1 MTTVPAPRHSH
12 RLDWLVKKLS
22 PAMPWLFLALRRA
35 LIPTV
40 CLVILAALFY
50 LVPQSREV
58 LLGLTEP
65 PQTGPLSSTPL
76 SVVNWTAL
84 ISYYVASS
92 VLALAV
98 WYSARLLCTVEAWLG
113 MPKVW
118 KIGYLGKRPKAFNY
132 DPAEEPFEDGDGN
145 SIRRAIKW
153 LPRAYGVLALS
164 ASMGA
169 LIFATLIWTVERGTA
184 LAVTTLA
191 IVGPL
196 LFVWGVGIRQSAMQS
211 TSKWTQRAGLVMVAG
226 IVVFCVGLG
235 LALLFLDMANFAVW
249 LIDVT
254 ASLLP
259 TVLLAFVL
267 WRRTVFTRWIDK
279 EFWAESALDFEDVIG
294 RVALFSGA
302 GLVVLVLL
310 AELKAAYVRSVGS
323 AATVMIFLAAAVL
336 FISGLQLFLRR
347 ISRSVPGLTSAAAIV
362 VFILAS
368 VAGCEP
374 LGKEGL
380 KAHARTAPVN
390 AMLSGNAA
398 SSSDVPPTPRLIV
411 NAYGG
416 GLRAAIY
423 TSQVLARADDASCG
437 EFGKH
442 IEAMSGVSG
451 GSLGIAVYFVARQQ
465 LIAHGDPWAPCEK
478 ATKTPLTDV
487 VARALGQDHL
497 SPVIA
502 RTLSL
507 DLVPFTDPARGQAI
521 LDSWNDALADAL
533 KIVPALAEA
542 VKHPPPGHDDDFDAP
557 LAMKLADL
565 SGGIS
570 PKPLVFF
577 NTTDADNGNIVWFS
591 NGANSAASSSFGD
604 SSADELMVGQAVLHS
619 ARFPIVTPAG
629 EFKQGKTTHRLVDGG
644 YADNSGAQTLM
655 DQRARV
661 NGGKSSNVVLIDI
674 DGNPPAVFTIHKSG
688 QDHECK
694 PDKQLAIPTALL
706 ALLQARSAHAEQA
719 VKRLADALPA
729 CTDSTDKAHCLQPV
743 RLSAPLDDNE
753 KLSVERQCDQ
763 LKRARTAPLG
773 WYTGNETAAT
783 VAEAAYRTADD
794 LCRRAGLKEPCI
806 SPKPRDASPKGR
818 RALLA
823 DSAP

>member
-1 MTTVPAPRHSH
+1 MTTVPATRHSR

-40 CLVILAALFY
+40 CLVILAVLFY

-84 ISYYVASS
+84 ISYYVASFA
-92 VLALAV
+92 LALAV

-113 MPKVW
+113 MPAAW

-132 DPAEEPFEDGDGN
+132 DPAEERFEDSDGD

-169 LIFATLIWTVERGTA
+169 LIFSTLIWTVERGTA
-184 LAVTTLA
+184 LAVTALA

-196 LFVWGVGIRQSAMQS
+196 LFVWGVGISRLAMQS
-211 TSKWTQRAGLVMVAG
+211 TPKWMQRAGFVMAAG
-226 IVVFCVGLG
+226 IVAFCVAFGLM
-235 LALLFLDMANFAVW
+235 LLLLKIDFAVW
-249 LIDVT
+249 MVDVV
-254 ASLLP
+254 ASALP
-259 TVLLAFVL
+259 AVLLAFVL
-267 WRRTVFTRWIDK
+267 ARRAFFSRFTRWIQK
-279 EFWAESALDFEDVIG
+279 EFPADSALDFEDVIG
-294 RVALFSGA
+294 RVAFFSGA

-310 AELKAAYVRSVGS
+310 AVLKAAYVRSVGS

-336 FISGLQLFLRR
+336 FIAGVQLFLRR
-347 ISRSVPGLTSAAAIV
+347 ISRSVPGLTSAVAILGFAAVSV
-362 VFILAS
+362 V
-368 VAGCEP
+368 GCEP
-374 LGKEGL
+374 LGKERL
-380 KAHARTAPVN
+380 ETSARAAPVN

-398 SSSDVPPTPRLIV
+398 GSSDAPPTPRLIV

-451 GSLGIAVYFVARQQ
+451 GSLGIAVYLVARQQ
-465 LIAHGDPWAPCEK
+465 LIAHGNPWAPCKK
-478 ATKTPLTDV
+478 ATETPLTDV

-533 KIVPALAEA
+533 KIAPALAEA

-577 NTTDADNGNIVWFS
+577 NTTDADKGNIVWFS
-591 NGANSAASSSFGD
+591 NGAPSSSFLD
-604 SSADELMVGQAVLHS
+604 SSANGLMVGQAVLHS

-629 EFKQGKTTHRLVDGG
+629 EFMQGKTTHRLVDGG

-674 DGNPPAVFTIHKSG
+674 DGNPPAVFTIHESG

-694 PDKQLAIPTALL
+694 GDKQSVIPTALL

-719 VKRLADALPA
+719 VKRLADELPA
-729 CTDSTDKAHCLQPV
+729 CTDSTDKTHCLQPV
-743 RLSAPLDDNE
+743 RLSAALDDNE
-753 KLSVERQCDQ
+753 KLSVKVQCDQ

-794 LCRRAGLKEPCI
+794 LCRRAGLNEPCI

-818 RALLA
+818 RALIA
-823 DSAP
+823 TSAP

>member
-1 MTTVPAPRHSH
+1 MTAVTASRHSPW
-12 RLDWLVKKLS
+12 LDWLVRKVS

-65 PQTGPLSSTPL
+65 PQTGPLNKTPL

-84 ISYYVASS
+84 LSYYVASS

-113 MPKVW
+113 MPVAW
-118 KIGYLGKRPKAFNY
+118 KIRNLGPRWQPQVYN
-132 DPAEEPFEDGDGN
+132 PVAEERFKDTKSDGD

-169 LIFATLIWTVERGTA
+169 LIFATLIWTVDRGPALSVTA
-184 LAVTTLA
+184 LA

-211 TSKWTQRAGLVMVAG
+211 TSKWMQRAGMVMAAG
-226 IVVFCVGLG
+226 IVLFCVGLG
-235 LALLFLDMANFAVW
+235 LTLLFLTSKNFAVW
-249 LIDVT
+249 LVDVT

-259 TVLLAFVL
+259 AVLLAFVL
-267 WRRTVFTRWIDK
+267 WRRTLFTRWFDK
-279 EFWAESALDFEDVIG
+279 ALWAESAVDFEEVIG
-294 RVALFSGA
+294 RVALFSGG
-302 GLVVLVLL
+302 GLAVLVLL

-336 FISGLQLFLRR
+336 FIAGLQLFLRR
-347 ISRSVPGLTSAAAIV
+347 VSRSVPGLTSAAAI
-362 VFILAS
+362 ILFVAVS
-368 VAGCEP
+368 VASCEP

-380 KAHARTAPVN
+380 KARAQTAPVN
-390 AMLSGNAA
+390 AMQSGSAA
-398 SSSDVPPTPRLIV
+398 SLSDTLSKRRVII

-423 TSQVLARADDASCG
+423 TAQVLARADDASCG

-442 IEAMSGVSG
+442 IVAMSGVSG
-451 GSLGIAVYFVARQQ
+451 GSLGIAVYLVARQQ

-507 DLVPFTDPARGQAI
+507 DLFPLGDPERGQAI

-533 KIVPALAEA
+533 KIAPALAEA

-565 SGGIS
+565 NGGIS

-577 NTTDADNGNIVWFS
+577 NTTDADSGNIVWFS
-591 NGANSAASSSFGD
+591 NGAPSSSFD
-604 SSADELMVGQAVLHS
+604 ATSANGLMVGQAVLHS

-629 EFKQGKTTHRLVDGG
+629 EFMQGDTQHRLVDGG
-644 YADNSGAQTLM
+644 YADNSGAQTLSNELG
-655 DQRARV
+655 RV
-661 NGGKSSNVVLIDI
+661 NGKSLSDVTLIDI
-674 DGNPPAVFTIHKSG
+674 DGNPPAVFTVRNSG
-688 QDHECK
+688 QDHPCEGG
-694 PDKQLAIPTALL
+694 KQSAIPTALL

-719 VKRLADALPA
+719 VKRLPEALPA
-729 CTDSTDKAHCLQPV
+729 CTSSTDNAHCLEPV
-743 RLSAPLDDNE
+743 RLSAALEENE
-753 KLSVERQCDQ
+753 TLSVERQCAE

-783 VAEAAYRTADD
+783 VALAAYKTTGD
-794 LCRRAGLKEPCI
+794 LCLRAGVKEVCI

-818 RALLA
+818 GALLA
-823 DSAP
+823 TTAP